1 MKIADNLEG
10 NNSRLIM
17 TVMSLKDLKI
27 WPESRRAVV
36 GAMSVLGAKTLISW
50 RMYRFDSR

>member
-1 MKIADNLEG
+1 MFG
-10 NNSRLIM
+10 SQLIM

-27 WPESRRAVV
+27 WTESRRAVV